1 MPTLWTQRYAQ
12 RTQHMHRSALDDL
25 LRPTEP
31 SSLISFAGGRPATE
45 LLPLTEVQTACLRP
59 WRSLVPVSR
68 ISARA
73 AVAPSVRRC

>member
-25 LRPTEP
+25 AP
-31 SSLISFAGGRPATE
+31 SSVIAFAGGLPATE
-45 LLPLTEVQTACLRP
+45 LLPLTEVQAACLRP

-73 AVAPSVRRC
+73 AVAPSARRC